1 MPPRSLLFRQEKA
14 TTYRRGSSASVPVYF
29 TVRRLFVPP
38 DGFYPLRRAV
48 LQFGVFFQIPARRLL
63 TEELQQPETVHL
75 APREAGD
82 ELSSR
87 ADADQ
92 FVYFLKEVGG
102 QDNLRAAAAHDASN
116 SQCGTKT
123 GTGPRERAQLRGKQP
138 ARRARR
144 AKDSSPRR
152 RAVGSRRAAF
162 ASPGAGRKRDRR
174 TGSSRSGEHKV

>member
-48 LQFGVFFQIPARRLL
+48 LQFGVFFQIPAGRLL
-63 TEELQQPETVHL
+63 PEELQQPETVHL

-102 QDNLRAAAAHDASN
+102 QNDVCAAAAHNGS
-116 SQCGTKT
+116 SSKCGTKLVP
-123 GTGPRERAQLRGKQP
+123 GPRGRAQLRGK
-138 ARRARR
+138 
-144 AKDSSPRR
+144 
-152 RAVGSRRAAF
+152 
-162 ASPGAGRKRDRR
+162 
-174 TGSSRSGEHKV
+174 